1 MVKELPDIQSFLKH
15 LERLFDHS
23 SSECLEPE
31 TSFRN
36 LPGWTSLQSLVVV
49 ISFDEEYGV
58 SISADELQQART
70 LADLYQLVKD
80 KQGV

>member
-15 LERLFDHS
+15 LERLFDAS
-23 SSECLEPE
+23 SADSLEPD
-31 TSFRN
+31 TVFRN
-36 LPGWTSLQSLVVV
+36 LPSWTSLQSLVVV

-58 SISADELQQART
+58 SISADELQKAQT
-70 LADLYQLVKD
+70 LADLYQLVKE